1 MKNFKR
7 SNLTTALL
15 TIFLLAISTNQ
26 AQANMFN
33 RFREGFYFEKYKT
46 AEEARAALLEL
57 HPIGSDIEGLVGTLE
72 GAGAKHIKTFTREDE
87 KNNPHAGYFT
97 KTLPSQDPLPKKTI
111 FSKVRIDNSA
121 SLVRDF
127 ELNVGI
133 IINPLLW
140 KAYVWTDND
149 DKIIDFIILKEYV
162 GL

>member
-7 SNLTTALL
+7 SNLTTVLL

-72 GAGAKHIKTFTREDE
+72 GAGAVIKEENLESYKKFKEYDWWWKEGTARFYVVSYDKASPFFVIINYLKWAGGIRID
-87 KNNPHAGYFT
+87 KNN
-97 KTLPSQDPLPKKTI
+97 
-111 FSKVRIDNSA
+111 RIISYG
-121 SLVRDF
+121 LHR
-127 ELNVGI
+127 GR
-133 IINPLLW
+133 
-140 KAYVWTDND
+140 AY
-149 DKIIDFIILKEYV
+149 
-162 GL
+162 

>member
-33 RFREGFYFEKYKT
+33 KFRKGFYFEKYKT
-46 AEEARAALLEL
+46 AEEATNALLEL
-57 HPIGSDIEGLVGTLE
+57 HPIGSDVGGLVKTLE
-72 GAGAKHIKTFTREDE
+72 GAGAKLYGTFTREDE
-87 KNNPHAGYFT
+87 KKNPHYGYFS
-97 KTLPSQDPLPKKTI
+97 KTLPSQDPLPKGV
-111 FSKVRIDNSA
+111 FSSKVKIDNSA
-121 SLVRDF
+121 ILVRDF
-127 ELNVGI
+127 KFNVGI
-133 IINPLLW
+133 INQLLW
-140 KAYVWTDND
+140 KVYVWTDND